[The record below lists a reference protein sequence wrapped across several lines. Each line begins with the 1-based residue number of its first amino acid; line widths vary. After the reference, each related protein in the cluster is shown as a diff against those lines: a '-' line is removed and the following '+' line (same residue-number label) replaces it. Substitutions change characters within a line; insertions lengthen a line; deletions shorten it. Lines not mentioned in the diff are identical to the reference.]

1 MNEDGKIILFPKD
14 RIVKKNN
21 TGPKDEKFSKKV
33 EKQQTI
39 QFVESA
45 VDDIALDLL
54 KKCVDLAMKTNTLE
68 FTKDFSYVVD
78 AMRSMIKRDFGL
90 NHVVQ
95 KVVDNTVQI
104 DTSPKGEQIARI
116 DYSKIY
122 DTKSK
127 SVKKISEITDE
138 ADEADGGIEF
148 IPDFDLDPPDN
159 DN

>member
-1 MNEDGKIILFPKD
+1 MSEDGKVILFPTN
-14 RIVKKNN
+14 RIVNRNK
-21 TGPKDEKFSKKV
+21 TGKKDEKFSKEV

-45 VDDIALDLL
+45 VDDLALDLL
-54 KKCVDLAMKTNTLE
+54 RKCVDLAMKTNTLT

-78 AMRSMIKRDFGL
+78 AMRSMIKRDFNL

-95 KVVDNTVQI
+95 KIVDKTVQI
-104 DTSPKGEQIARI
+104 ELSPKGEQIARI

-122 DTKSK
+122 DTKAK
-127 SVKKISEITDE
+127 TVKQISDITDE
-138 ADEADGGIEF
+138 AKEDGGIEF

>member
-1 MNEDGKIILFPKD
+1 MSEDGKVILFPTN
-14 RIVKKNN
+14 RIVNRDK
-21 TGPKDEKFSKKV
+21 TGKKDEKFSKEV

-45 VDDIALDLL
+45 VDDLALDLL
-54 KKCVDLAMKTNTLE
+54 RKCVDLAMKTNTIT

-78 AMRSMIKRDFGL
+78 AMRSMIKRDFNL

-95 KVVDNTVQI
+95 KIVDKTVQI
-104 DTSPKGEQIARI
+104 ELSPKGEQIARI

-122 DTKSK
+122 DTKANT
-127 SVKKISEITDE
+127 VKQISDITDE
-138 ADEADGGIEF
+138 AKEDGGIEF

>member
-1 MNEDGKIILFPKD
+1 M
-14 RIVKKNN
+14 R
-21 TGPKDEKFSKKV
+21 
-33 EKQQTI
+33 
-39 QFVESA
+39 
-45 VDDIALDLL
+45 
-54 KKCVDLAMKTNTLE
+54 TNTE
-68 FTKDFSYVVD
+68 VFTKDFAYLVD

-104 DTSPKGEQIARI
+104 DVSPKGEQIARI

-122 DTKSK
+122 DTKAK

-138 ADEADGGIEF
+138 ASGGIEF
-148 IPDFDLDPPDN
+148 IPDFDLDPPNN

>member
-1 MNEDGKIILFPKD
+1 MSEDGKVILFPTN
-14 RIVKKNN
+14 RIVNRDK
-21 TGPKDEKFSKKV
+21 TGKKDEKFSKEV

-45 VDDIALDLL
+45 VDDLALDLL
-54 KKCVDLAMKTNTLE
+54 RKCVDLAMKTNTIT

-78 AMRSMIKRDFGL
+78 AMRSMIKRDFNL

-95 KVVDNTVQI
+95 KIVDKTVQI
-104 DTSPKGEQIARI
+104 ELSPKGEQIARI

-122 DTKSK
+122 DTKAK
-127 SVKKISEITDE
+127 TVKQISDITDE
-138 ADEADGGIEF
+138 AKEDGGIEF

>member
-14 RIVKKNN
+14 RIVKKDNV
-21 TGPKDEKFSKKV
+21 GPKNEKFSKQV

-54 KKCVDLAMKTNTLE
+54 KRCVDLAMRTNTE
-68 FTKDFSYVVD
+68 VFTKDFAYLVD

-95 KVVDNTVQI
+95 KVVDSTVQI
-104 DTSPKGEQIARI
+104 DVSPKGEQIARI

-122 DTKSK
+122 DTKAK
-127 SVKKISEITDE
+127 SVKNISDITDE
-138 ADEADGGIEF
+138 AKGGIEF
-148 IPDFDLDPPDN
+148 IPDFDLDPPNN

>member
-14 RIVKKNN
+14 RIVKKDNV
-21 TGPKDEKFSKKV
+21 GPKSEKFSKQI

-54 KKCVDLAMKTNTLE
+54 KRCVDLAMRTNTE
-68 FTKDFSYVVD
+68 VFTKDFAYLVD

-104 DTSPKGEQIARI
+104 DVSPKGEQIARI

-122 DTKSK
+122 DTKAK
-127 SVKKISEITDE
+127 SVKKISEIT
-138 ADEADGGIEF
+138 DEADGGIEF
-148 IPDFDLDPPDN
+148 IPDFDLDPPNN

>member
-1 MNEDGKIILFPKD
+1 MSEDGKVILFPTN
-14 RIVKKNN
+14 RIVNKSK
-21 TGPKDEKFSKKV
+21 TGKKDEKFSKEI

-45 VDDIALDLL
+45 VDDFALNLL
-54 KKCVDLAMKTNTLE
+54 HKCVDLAMKTNTPQ

-95 KVVDNTVQI
+95 KIVNNTVQI

-122 DTKSK
+122 DTKAK
-127 SVKKISEITDE
+127 TVKQISDITDE
-138 ADEADGGIEF
+138 ADDGGIEF
-148 IPDFDLDPPDN
+148 IPDFDLTPPDN

>member
-1 MNEDGKIILFPKD
+1 MNEDGKIILFPTD
-14 RIVKKNN
+14 RIVKRNN
-21 TGPKDEKFSKKV
+21 TGQKDKKFSKQV

-54 KKCVDLAMKTNTLE
+54 KKCVDLAMKTNTE
-68 FTKDFSYVVD
+68 IFMKDFSYVVD
-78 AMRSMIKRDFGL
+78 AMRSMIKRDFDL

-95 KVVDNTVQI
+95 KIVNNTVQI
-104 DTSPKGEQIARI
+104 DTSPRGEQIARI

-122 DTKSK
+122 DTKAK

-138 ADEADGGIEF
+138 VNEGGIEF
-148 IPDFDLDPPDN
+148 IPDFDLDPPEN

>member
-1 MNEDGKIILFPKD
+1 MSEDGKVILFPTN
-14 RIVKKNN
+14 RIVNRDK
-21 TGPKDEKFSKKV
+21 TGKKDEKFSKEV

-45 VDDIALDLL
+45 VDDLALDLL
-54 KKCVDLAMKTNTLE
+54 RKCVDLAMKTNTIT

-78 AMRSMIKRDFGL
+78 AMRSMVKRDFNL

-95 KVVDNTVQI
+95 KIVDKTVQI
-104 DTSPKGEQIARI
+104 EVSPKGEQIARI

-122 DTKSK
+122 DTKAK
-127 SVKKISEITDE
+127 TVKQISDITDE
-138 ADEADGGIEF
+138 AKEDGGIEF

>member
-1 MNEDGKIILFPKD
+1 MNEDGKIILFPKN
-14 RIVKKNN
+14 RIVNN
-21 TGPKDEKFSKKV
+21 DKTGKKDEKFSKQV

-54 KKCVDLAMKTNTLE
+54 RKCVDLAMKTNSLH
-68 FTKDFSYVVD
+68 FTQDFSYVVD

-95 KVVDNTVQI
+95 KIVDKTVQI
-104 DTSPKGEQIARI
+104 DISPKGEQIARI

-122 DTKSK
+122 DTKTK
-127 SVKKISEITDE
+127 SVKNISDITDE
-138 ADEADGGIEF
+138 VKEGGIEF
-148 IPDFDLDPPDN
+148 IPDFDLDTPPEN

>member
-1 MNEDGKIILFPKD
+1 VNEDGKIILFPKD
-14 RIVKKNN
+14 RIVKKDNV
-21 TGPKDEKFSKKV
+21 GPKGEKFSKQV

-54 KKCVDLAMKTNTLE
+54 KRCVDLAMRTNTE
-68 FTKDFSYVVD
+68 VFTKDFAYLVD

-95 KVVDNTVQI
+95 KVVDSTVQI
-104 DTSPKGEQIARI
+104 DVSPKGEQIARI

-122 DTKSK
+122 DTKAK
-127 SVKKISEITDE
+127 SVKNISDITDE
-138 ADEADGGIEF
+138 AKGGIEF
-148 IPDFDLDPPDN
+148 IPDFDLDPPNN